1 MTGRGALG
9 IIRRMES
16 LNVRNK
22 VNRGIFLVT
31 LSALC
36 WSLNSPLV
44 KSLEMDAFMLTGMR
58 ALIAGVAL
66 AAFLRPKKIRWR
78 SKNTW
83 LMVLFYSI
91 HCTLI
96 VLALKNTSAPIAVA
110 MQFTAPVWLFFWEG
124 KYKQKPELAETWP
137 LIVMLLGMVLF
148 MFSKGTGV
156 GMLGNILAAC
166 SSLSFA
172 ALTYFSK
179 RTAMESDNPIGLT
192 SLSNLITAAVVLL
205 FFVKDMPTQL
215 AALTPSQWPVLLI
228 LGAVQTGGGYAFYF
242 LGLKDVDSG
251 TASMIS
257 PLEMVL
263 GPLWVALFLR
273 EYPDIIAL
281 IAFVF
286 VIAGVAGEVIVARKQ
301 ARS

>member
-1 MTGRGALG
+1 
-9 IIRRMES
+9 MEI
-16 LNVRNK
+16 NTEKKQNG
-22 VNRGIFLVT
+22 VNRGIVLVT

-44 KSLEMDAFMLTGMR
+44 KCLALDPFLLTGLR
-58 ALIAGVAL
+58 ALIAGLAL
-66 AAFLRPKKIRWR
+66 LPFLRPGRIRWR
-78 SKNTW
+78 SINTW
-83 LMVLFYSI
+83 CMIFFYMI

-96 VLALKNTSAPIAVA
+96 VVALRRTSAPIAVA

-124 KYKQKPELAETWP
+124 KHKDKLSLARLWP
-137 LIVMLLGMVLF
+137 LLIMMLGMLLF

-156 GMLGNILAAC
+156 SMAGNIVAAC

-179 RTAMESDNPIGLT
+179 RTAEESANPIGLT
-192 SLSNLITAAVVLL
+192 SASNLLTALVVLSL
-205 FFVKDMPTQL
+205 LVRDLPASLTAIPT
-215 AALTPSQWPVLLI
+215 AQWPILLL
-228 LGAVQTGGGYAFYF
+228 LGVVQTGGGYATYF
-242 LGLKDVDSG
+242 LGLKSIDAS
-251 TASMIS
+251 TAAMIS

-286 VIAGVAGEVIVARKQ
+286 VITGVLGEVFVSKRQSA
-301 ARS
+301 

>member
-1 MTGRGALG
+1 
-9 IIRRMES
+9 MEKTKNS
-16 LNVRNK
+16 
-22 VNRGIFLVT
+22 VNRGILLVT
-31 LSALC
+31 FSALC

-44 KSLEMDAFMLTGMR
+44 KSLNMDAFMLTGMR
-58 ALIAGVAL
+58 ALIAGIVL
-66 AAFLRPKKIRWR
+66 SVFMRPKKIRWR

-110 MQFTAPVWLFFWEG
+110 MQFTAPMWLFFWEG
-124 KYKQKPELAETWP
+124 KYKQKPELRDTWP
-137 LIVMLLGMVLF
+137 LIVMMLGMVLF

-156 GMLGNILAAC
+156 GTLGNILAAC

-172 ALTYFSK
+172 ALTYFSR

-192 SLSNLITAAVVLL
+192 SLSNLLTAAVVLAFL
-205 FFVKDMPTQL
+205 VRDLPGQIASIT
-215 AALTPSQWPVLLI
+215 AAQWPVLLI
-228 LGAVQTGGGYAFYF
+228 LGAIQTGGGYAAYF
-242 LGLKDVDSG
+242 LGLQSVDAT

-263 GPLWVALFLR
+263 GPLWVAIFLH
-273 EYPDIIAL
+273 EYPDLIAL

-286 VIAGVAGEVIVARKQ
+286 VITGVLGEVLTAKRK
-301 ARS
+301 A